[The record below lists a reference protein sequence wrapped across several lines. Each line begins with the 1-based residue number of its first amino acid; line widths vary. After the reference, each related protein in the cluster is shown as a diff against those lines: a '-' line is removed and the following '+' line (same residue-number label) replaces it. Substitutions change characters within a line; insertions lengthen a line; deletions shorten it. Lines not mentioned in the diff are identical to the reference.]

1 LQLDARSRVR
11 MPCAG
16 SDRATNTRSIETG
29 LFLTPRL
36 APTLRPSCGG
46 VQAACAAA
54 VDASS
59 RRSVLVA
66 ATTVAFAGLFAE
78 CEGQHGVMGGGSA
91 QRTLLQHY
99 IRKPTLCRRDC
110 RPLECHEESPSYRL
124 V

>member
-66 ATTVAFAGLFAE
+66 ATTVALAGLFAE
-78 CEGQHGVMGGGSA
+78 CEGQHGVISCGRDDVRARSGRRRATDLKEHRRSGVLGAGSG
-91 QRTLLQHY
+91 
-99 IRKPTLCRRDC
+99 P
-110 RPLECHEESPSYRL
+110 
-124 V
+124 